1 MLLQFDRVDSTNT
14 IAWNLLDRGWGDG
27 TIVTA
32 KSQSCGRGQWGR
44 TWQSEAG
51 GLYLSMI
58 YLPVVNLADPSL
70 VTIGTVWG
78 IAQVLS
84 PFVPG
89 LKIKAPNDLLVDRCK
104 LGGILTE
111 IRWREGKIAAAVIG
125 VGINGWNPVPQG
137 AISLRDLS
145 TPIGNLE
152 QLRDLTI
159 GGILL
164 GKERWEQPN
173 PEGLV
178 ADYQA
183 LIL

>member
-104 LGGILTE
+104 LGGDF
-111 IRWREGKIAAAVIG
+111 
-125 VGINGWNPVPQG
+125 NGNTLAGGQNCRGGDRCGYQWLE
-137 AISLRDLS
+137 SC
-145 TPIGNLE
+145 TPGS
-152 QLRDLTI
+152 
-159 GGILL
+159 
-164 GKERWEQPN
+164 
-173 PEGLV
+173 
-178 ADYQA
+178 Y
-183 LIL
+183 